1 MYLRERVSMFALS
14 LVMVCILLGAL
25 GQISMKAGMNRM
37 ERIDGF
43 ADLLNPVTA
52 TNILKNYYIIG
63 GLLLY
68 LISVIL
74 WLAAMSTLDVS
85 FMYPLLSMAY
95 VITAIAAFLFLGE
108 TITIVRWAGIAL
120 VVAGCFLI
128 TRS

>member
-1 MYLRERVSMFALS
+1 MFALS

>member
-1 MYLRERVSMFALS
+1 MYLRERVSMFAIS
-14 LVMVCILLGAL
+14 LVMICILLGAL

-43 ADLLNPVTA
+43 ADLLNPETA
-52 TNILKNYYIIG
+52 TNILGNYYIIG

-85 FMYPLLSMAY
+85 FMYPLLSLAY

-108 TITIVRWAGIAL
+108 TITVIRWAGIAL

>member
-1 MYLRERVSMFALS
+1 MYLRKRVNMFAIS
-14 LVMVCILLGAL
+14 LVMVCIFLGAL
-25 GQISMKAGMNRM
+25 GQISMKAGMNSM
-37 ERIDGF
+37 ERINGF
-43 ADLLNPVTA
+43 ADLFNPGTA
-52 TNILKNYYIIG
+52 INILKNYYIIG

-68 LISVIL
+68 VISVIL

-108 TITIVRWAGIAL
+108 TITIIRWAGIAL